1 MADLRSTAQSV
12 LIEAREGIAW
22 IAFYKRGRG
31 WDAEAFWP
39 EYDEQSNSFKFEEWD
54 VEDVKEILATDADAV
69 FVNGYYTNIG
79 PEGEMDRETLANALR
94 WQYEG
99 QWSRLADLWKGAAA

>member
-54 VEDVKEILATDADAV
+54 VEDVKEILATDADH
-69 FVNGYYTNIG
+69 G
-79 PEGEMDRETLANALR
+79 PGAPGRGQARQGRPREAPRPRFAGLL
-94 WQYEG
+94 
-99 QWSRLADLWKGAAA
+99 